1 MLDTCDGEFKGDLYH
16 RAHGYPLWY
25 GREKPSLLTQHSIT
39 YGYNW
44 SGDVDGTVWING
56 KEIKV
61 KGTGQ
66 RERYVA
72 VDSSAAEL
80 GAWEDWGYITFN
92 EIHSSMY
99 DMRAGM
105 KDYSVYDLESEK
117 HYTSNGDLK
126 GGDRDTTEMEILHE
140 NWAFMRELDGFVPT
154 YYNIRIKTEDGVY
167 EARAHVCNARPW
179 GVTYKVPDNPVATLI
194 FDRVEGKFTY
204 NDGTVKTLTGG
215 RGAMSVRQ
223 WHQYPNM
230 LPRELYCDDELT
242 GEKFET
248 L

>member
-1 MLDTCDGEFKGDLYH
+1 MPWRTRLPSICISGFLDWLYEFNVEGDDGEFKGDFYH

-80 GAWEDWGYITFN
+80 GA
-92 EIHSSMY
+92 
-99 DMRAGM
+99 
-105 KDYSVYDLESEK
+105 
-117 HYTSNGDLK
+117 
-126 GGDRDTTEMEILHE
+126 
-140 NWAFMRELDGFVPT
+140 
-154 YYNIRIKTEDGVY
+154 
-167 EARAHVCNARPW
+167 
-179 GVTYKVPDNPVATLI
+179 
-194 FDRVEGKFTY
+194 
-204 NDGTVKTLTGG
+204 
-215 RGAMSVRQ
+215 
-223 WHQYPNM
+223 
-230 LPRELYCDDELT
+230 
-242 GEKFET
+242 
-248 L
+248 